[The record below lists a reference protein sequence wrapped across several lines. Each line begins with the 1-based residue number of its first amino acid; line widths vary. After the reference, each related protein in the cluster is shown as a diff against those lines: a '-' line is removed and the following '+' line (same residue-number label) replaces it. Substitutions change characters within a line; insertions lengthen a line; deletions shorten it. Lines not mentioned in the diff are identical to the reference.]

1 MFSLPSRRWL
11 LLFCLLAPA
20 IGQAADG
27 LNRCVGNDGIVIYTD
42 RPCSGV
48 QAIPENSPLA
58 GDTGGT
64 HFARNCARTREDLLE
79 GLRGALEAGDVNRL
93 ASFYHWPGQSSSS
106 AEQLMDRLDTV
117 SKRPLVSIAWVPT
130 DPPPV
135 AFEASALSDLPP
147 PPPPPPML
155 IRVEQFTRRDSIE
168 TVSTVFQL
176 RANAGCWWVSF

>member
-1 MFSLPSRRWL
+1 MLSFRLRHWL
-11 LLFCLLAPA
+11 LLLCLLAPA

-27 LNRCVGNDGIVIYTD
+27 LNRCVGNDGIAIYTD

-48 QAIPENSPLA
+48 QAAPENSPPA
-58 GDTGGT
+58 GDPGGA

-79 GLRGALEAGDVNRL
+79 DLRGALEAGDVNRL

-106 AEQLMDRLDTV
+106 AEHLMDRLEEL
-117 SKRPLVSIAWVPT
+117 SKRPLVSVDWVPP
-130 DPPPV
+130 DPSTESF
-135 AFEASALSDLPP
+135 AAIAASDLP

-155 IRVEQFTRRDSIE
+155 IRIEQFSSRDSIE

-176 RANAGCWWVSF
+176 HANAGCWWVSF